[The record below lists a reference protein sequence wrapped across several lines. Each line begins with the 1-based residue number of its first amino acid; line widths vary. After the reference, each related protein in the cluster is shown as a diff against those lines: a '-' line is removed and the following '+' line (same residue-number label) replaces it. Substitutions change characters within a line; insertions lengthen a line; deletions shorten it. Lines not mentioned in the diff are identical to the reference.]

1 MVDPDF
7 DSLLPP
13 YPHDRRAF
21 VRAALGGGLAA
32 AVRPVRADAIRT
44 SHAGLASGEVTI
56 RSGDFKLPA
65 YRAMPEGRGGLPV
78 VLVVS
83 EVFGVHEYIA
93 DIARR
98 FAHGGWLAIAPEL
111 FARRGDP
118 QSYGELA
125 KLLAEIVSRTPDAEV
140 MGDLDACVEWA
151 GANGGD
157 LQRLSVTGFCWGG
170 RIAWLY
176 DAHSGAPG
184 RVPVRAAVAWY
195 GRLTGPPSALQ
206 PEHPLALVDRLAA
219 PVLGLYGGA
228 DAGIPV
234 ADVERMRAALAAGSA
249 AARASQIVVYPAAP
263 HAFHA
268 DYRPSYRADAA
279 QDGWRRA
286 LDWLRAHGA
295 A

>member
-98 FAHGGWLAIAPEL
+98 FAHGG
-111 FARRGDP
+111 
-118 QSYGELA
+118 
-125 KLLAEIVSRTPDAEV
+125 
-140 MGDLDACVEWA
+140 
-151 GANGGD
+151 
-157 LQRLSVTGFCWGG
+157 LSL
-170 RIAWLY
+170 I
-176 DAHSGAPG
+176 H
-184 RVPVRAAVAWY
+184 
-195 GRLTGPPSALQ
+195 
-206 PEHPLALVDRLAA
+206 
-219 PVLGLYGGA
+219 
-228 DAGIPV
+228 I
-234 ADVERMRAALAAGSA
+234 
-249 AARASQIVVYPAAP
+249 
-263 HAFHA
+263 
-268 DYRPSYRADAA
+268 
-279 QDGWRRA
+279 
-286 LDWLRAHGA
+286 
-295 A
+295 